1 MIRDNES
8 KYKKLLDVPGVSNI
22 DYFKLRKKIKSFNKL
37 QKLSWNEINELINDE
52 DLTDRIYY
60 FLRTEKEE
68 QEQEMKDYNS
78 ELLAKNMNDD
88 VLNDDDGDDDVLDA
102 FM

>member
-1 MIRDNES
+1 MCIRDS
-8 KYKKLLDVPGVSNI
+8 
-22 DYFKLRKKIKSFNKL
+22 NKL

-68 QEQEMKDYNS
+68 QEQEMTDENLELRDKATDNNVFDDY
-78 ELLAKNMNDD
+78 
-88 VLNDDDGDDDVLDA
+88 GDDILEA
-102 FM
+102 PM